1 MESRMYRAGQTLLIF
16 SLLAFFTAAGCG
28 KKGEVL
34 PEAKIQVEEG
44 GSQAEARHENMS
56 PIELTADEAS
66 PDSPAVT
73 VLPEVIV
80 HTSQGDIRIRLFA
93 EDAPQ
98 TVDNFLANYVE
109 RAIFHDTLIH
119 FVEKDYMMI
128 AGGYTSAYEKVPARA
143 PVIYEGE
150 NGLSNR
156 RGTIAVNRHPDFIH
170 SGQTEFFFNL
180 ADNEFL
186 DHKEA
191 ASTEEGAE
199 AEPGYC
205 VFGEIVEGIEVA
217 EMIGSVDVVDREG
230 FPKTP
235 VEPVVVTSIE
245 RIR

>member
-1 MESRMYRAGQTLLIF
+1 MESRMYRSGEALLILTLVVC
-16 SLLAFFTAAGCG
+16 SAGTGCG
-28 KKGEVL
+28 KKGQVP
-34 PEAKIQVEEG
+34 PEAKIQVEENDG
-44 GSQAEARHENMS
+44 QADGEDARMS

-73 VLPEVIV
+73 ALPEVIV

-98 TVDNFLANYVE
+98 TVDNFLENYVD

-156 RGTIAVNRHPDFIH
+156 RGTIAVTRHPDFIH
-170 SGQTEFFFNL
+170 SGQAEYQKVANL
-180 ADNEFL
+180 IF
-186 DHKEA
+186 
-191 ASTEEGAE
+191 
-199 AEPGYC
+199 
-205 VFGEIVEGIEVA
+205 
-217 EMIGSVDVVDREG
+217 
-230 FPKTP
+230 
-235 VEPVVVTSIE
+235 TSK
-245 RIR
+245 RNLTKF

>member
-1 MESRMYRAGQTLLIF
+1 MYRSGGVLLIF
-16 SLLAFFTAAGCG
+16 TLIVFFSVTGCG
-28 KKGEVL
+28 KKGQVP
-34 PEAKIQVEEG
+34 PEAKIQVEENDG
-44 GSQAEARHENMS
+44 QADGEDARMS

-73 VLPEVIV
+73 VLPEVVV

-98 TVDNFLANYVE
+98 TVDNFLENYVD
-109 RAIFHDTLIH
+109 RAVFHDTLIH

-170 SGQTEFFFNL
+170 SGQSEFFFNL

-191 ASTEEGAE
+191 TSPEGDASST
-199 AEPGYC
+199 PGYC

-217 EMIGSVDVVDREG
+217 DMIGSVEVVDREG

-235 VEPVVVTSIE
+235 VAPVVVTAIE

>member
-1 MESRMYRAGQTLLIF
+1 MYRSGQALVVCT
-16 SLLAFFTAAGCG
+16 LLAFLTATGCG
-28 KKGEVL
+28 EKGEVL
-34 PEAKIQVEEG
+34 PEAKIQVEEDG
-44 GSQAEARHENMS
+44 GQAEGGQARMS

-66 PDSPAVT
+66 PDSPAAT

-98 TVDNFLANYVE
+98 TVDNFLTNYVD
-109 RAIFHDTLIH
+109 RGIYHDTLIH

-128 AGGYTSAYEKVPARA
+128 AGGYTSAYEKIPARA

-156 RGTIAVNRHPDFIH
+156 RGTIAVHRHPDFIH
-170 SGQTEFFFNL
+170 SGTSEFFFNL
-180 ADNEFL
+180 VDNEFL
-186 DHKEA
+186 DHKESA
-191 ASTEEGAE
+191 ATEADSDG
-199 AEPGYC
+199 EPGYC
-205 VFGEIVEGIEVA
+205 VFGEIVEGIEVFDK
-217 EMIGSVDVVDREG
+217 IGTVEVVDREG

-235 VEPVVVTSIE
+235 SAPVVVTAIE